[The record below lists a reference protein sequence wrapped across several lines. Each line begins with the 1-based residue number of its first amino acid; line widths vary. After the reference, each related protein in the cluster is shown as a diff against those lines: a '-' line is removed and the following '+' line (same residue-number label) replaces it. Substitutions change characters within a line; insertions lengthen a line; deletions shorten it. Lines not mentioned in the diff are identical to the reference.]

1 MCIRDRDI
9 ARYADLEEFPVI
21 PCNLCGSQNNL
32 QRQVIKQMLQEWD
45 RKHPGRIETI
55 FKSMCNVVPSH
66 LIDTDFFDFAELE
79 GKQIDPSTLLSISPN

>member
-1 MCIRDRDI
+1 
-9 ARYADLEEFPVI
+9 
-21 PCNLCGSQNNL
+21 
-32 QRQVIKQMLQEWD
+32 MLQEWD

-79 GKQIDPSTLLSISPN
+79 GKQIDPSALLSISPN

>member
-1 MCIRDRDI
+1 
-9 ARYADLEEFPVI
+9 
-21 PCNLCGSQNNL
+21 
-32 QRQVIKQMLQEWD
+32 MLQEWD